1 MLLTMKN
8 LFRFKLLFICL
19 IITLTSSLIAE
30 INIYSHRHYDSD
42 KILFSKFTE
51 ATGIEINIIKG
62 SADQLIE
69 RLINEGENSPADILL
84 TVDAGRLYRAK
95 AANILEP
102 VNSSI
107 LNKNIP
113 HNFRDPK
120 NYWFGF
126 SVRARVFV
134 YAKDRVEPSQLSTY
148 EDLATSKWKG
158 RIAVRSSSNIYNQ
171 SLLASIIESNGN
183 QRAFEWAKSI
193 RNNMAR
199 APRGNDRDQAR
210 AVAAGLADVAIMNTY
225 YIGKLKNSKDPKDR
239 EVADKVAVFFPNQ
252 NDRGTHV
259 NISGGGLV
267 KTSKNKKEAIK
278 FLEFLS
284 SQESQEVFG
293 NVNYEYPINIINNKS
308 ELLKSWGNF
317 KAHNINLSILGKN
330 NTEAVKIFDKAGW
343 E

>member
-1 MLLTMKN
+1 MIN
-8 LFRFKLLFICL
+8 LFKNNILFIMLCL
-19 IITLTSSLIAE
+19 IVISNLNGQ

-42 KILFSKFTE
+42 KILFKRFTE
-51 ATGIEINIIKG
+51 KTGIEVNVVKG

-95 AANILEP
+95 IANILEP

-107 LNKNIP
+107 LKNNIP
-113 HNFRDPK
+113 YNFRDPE

-126 SVRARVFV
+126 SVRARVLV
-134 YAKDRVEPSQLSTY
+134 YSKDRVKPSELSTY
-148 EDLATSKWKG
+148 EDLANSKWKG

-171 SLLASIIESNGN
+171 SLMSSIIEANGSEE
-183 QRAFEWAKSI
+183 AYKWAKAI
-193 RNNMAR
+193 RGNMAR

-210 AVAAGLADVAIMNTY
+210 AVASGIADVAIMNTY

-239 EVADKVAVFFPNQ
+239 EVANNIAVFFPNQ

-267 KTSKNKKEAIK
+267 KTSKNKNNAIK

-284 SQESQEVFG
+284 SSEAQDVFG
-293 NVNYEYPINIINNKS
+293 NINYEYPVNIKNNKS

-317 KAHNINLSILGKN
+317 KIDEINLSILGKRN
-330 NTEAVKIFDKAGW
+330 SEAVKIFDKAGW